1 MAWPGVNRRPTG
13 VEADE
18 FIPQIWSSRVIQ
30 HVRENLVCVNL
41 VNTSWKAELNV
52 GDKIFIPTMIAI
64 TGAAVDPTITTVLPT
79 GIITDWTGNE
89 ASITINIWWELPII
103 IDDSVKR
110 QSQVGNLLEQGAS
123 NAAFGLE
130 KKIDLDVNSFFS
142 GLGGFTKGSTAY
154 GSDGQTFTDDIMI
167 YMNEYLD
174 EEDVPRENRAL
185 AIDPS
190 TLADIYKIDKFVR
203 LDYQKVQVVA
213 TGNVGQMY
221 GIPVYVTNNLTP
233 TGTTGAFGCL
243 LHKDAIGLV
252 IQDGPTVEKWRHH
265 GAHADVVTVSAMWG
279 TDELRDTFGI
289 PFYTRKA

>member
-1 MAWPGVNRRPTG
+1 MSWASGDRRPT
-13 VEADE
+13 EALNDE
-18 FIPQIWSSRVIQ
+18 FVPEIWSSKVIQ

-41 VNTSWKAELNV
+41 VNTSWKAELTV
-52 GDKIFIPTMIAI
+52 GDKLIIPTMIAI
-64 TGAAVDPTITTVLPT
+64 TGQAVNPQLTSVLPA
-79 GIITDWTGNE
+79 GLVTDWTGDDL
-89 ASITINIWWELPII
+89 SITINVWWEIPII

-130 KKIDLDVNSFFS
+130 KKIDLDTNAYFS
-142 GLGGFTKGSTAY
+142 GLGGFSKGSTAY

-174 EEDVPRENRAL
+174 EGDVPRENRGL

-203 LDYQKVQVVA
+203 MDYQKLPVSA
-213 TGNVGQMY
+213 SGNVGQMY
-221 GIPVYVTNNLTP
+221 GIPVYVTNNLSP
-233 TGTTGAFGCL
+233 AATGGFGCL

-279 TDELRDTFGI
+279 VDELRNTFGI
-289 PFYTRKA
+289 PYYTRKA